1 MCGPRQLY
9 GEDPVDSLVMDS
21 HKSSCSVFL
30 TQVPPAAVTFSK
42 ATRFP
47 YEVEEAV
54 VIPGG

>member
-1 MCGPRQLY
+1 ML
-9 GEDPVDSLVMDS
+9 S
-21 HKSSCSVFL
+21 FL